1 MEPLSRAR
9 AGVRRY
15 APKGATRPPCRC
27 GSVVPMWEKGYAV
40 GIWSGSRRIAGPNR
54 STRAAAEDD
63 LARARRCEDRQAM
76 LDFVCQLRQEHADA
90 GLRAAEDDL
99 ARARGAT
106 EDDRIAADDTLTR
119 DMLDHQQMQVDKED
133 QNRLNRKRAS
143 VARARWIKSM
153 KFTKKLGEDVR
164 AQGQGSVRM
173 CVPELVSPW
182 APHSA

>member
-1 MEPLSRAR
+1 
-9 AGVRRY
+9 
-15 APKGATRPPCRC
+15 
-27 GSVVPMWEKGYAV
+27 
-40 GIWSGSRRIAGPNR
+40 
-54 STRAAAEDD
+54 
-63 LARARRCEDRQAM
+63 M

-106 EDDRIAADDTLTR
+106 EDDRIAADD
-119 DMLDHQQMQVDKED
+119 MLDHQQMQVDKED

-153 KFTKKLGEDVR
+153 KFTKKLREDVR

-173 CVPELVSPW
+173 RVPELVSPW
-182 APHSA
+182 APQSA

>member
-1 MEPLSRAR
+1 MP
-9 AGVRRY
+9 V
-15 APKGATRPPCRC
+15 AT
-27 GSVVPMWEKGYAV
+27 
-40 GIWSGSRRIAGPNR
+40 
-54 STRAAAEDD
+54 AAAEDD
-63 LARARRCEDRQAM
+63 LARARGCEDRQAM
-76 LDFVCQLRQEHADA
+76 LDFVRQLRQEHADA

-106 EDDRIAADDTLTR
+106 EDDGAVIMDGDLASYDPIAADDL
-119 DMLDHQQMQVDKED
+119 LDHQQMQVDKED

-153 KFTKKLGEDVR
+153 KFTKKLREDVR